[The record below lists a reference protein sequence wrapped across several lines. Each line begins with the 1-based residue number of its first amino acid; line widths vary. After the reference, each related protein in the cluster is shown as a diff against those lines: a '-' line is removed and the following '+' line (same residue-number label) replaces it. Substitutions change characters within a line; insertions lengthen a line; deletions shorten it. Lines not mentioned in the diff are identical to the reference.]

1 MKISEKIKKRLEAAN
16 KRYWAN
22 DNISEFIEND
32 EKERLKIE
40 AVDRNEKIK
49 LLIEQI
55 RKVTQKE
62 QQIKNEM
69 NEELELEV

>member
-32 EKERLKIE
+32 EK
-40 AVDRNEKIK
+40 
-49 LLIEQI
+49 
-55 RKVTQKE
+55 
-62 QQIKNEM
+62 
-69 NEELELEV
+69 